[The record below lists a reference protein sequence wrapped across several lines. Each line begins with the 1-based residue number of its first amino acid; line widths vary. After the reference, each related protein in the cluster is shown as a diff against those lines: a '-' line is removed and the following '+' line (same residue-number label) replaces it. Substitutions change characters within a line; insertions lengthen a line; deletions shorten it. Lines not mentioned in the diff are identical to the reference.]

1 MGFLKKIK
9 QRKNADADND
19 QGKASSETEW
29 SGPDGEA
36 DEVSVSNEEG
46 SEDTIF
52 DIGSLSSGPELSS
65 EDESDGEEQQD
76 EKPQDDDDPLAGE
89 LMDIF
94 TDEEEAGEND
104 LSALSDYLED
114 IDMESL
120 LMQAREV
127 VNRFRDLQ

>member
-1 MGFLKKIK
+1 MGFLKKSK
-9 QRKNADADND
+9 QRKNADAAND
-19 QGKASSETEW
+19 QGEASSETEW

-52 DIGSLSSGPELSS
+52 DIGSLSS
-65 EDESDGEEQQD
+65 EDDSDGEEQQN
-76 EKPQDDDDPLAGE
+76 EKPQDDDDPLAGG

-94 TDEEEAGEND
+94 TDEEAVGEND